1 MAHSGSKPA
10 ARAATEHPYR
20 LEDQVGHLLRRAHQR
35 ASADFQAH
43 IGDGQITPTQFA
55 TLVKLVDGGEL
66 SQNHLGRLTAM
77 DPATVQG
84 VTRRLIDR
92 GLIATRPDPGDRRR
106 NLLRLTRAGGDL
118 VERLIPNGLEVS
130 AAILEP
136 LSAAERTL
144 FLDLLEKLT

>member
-1 MAHSGSKPA
+1 MARSGSKPA
-10 ARAATEHPYR
+10 APAAAGPAFR

-35 ASADFQAH
+35 ASADFQAL
-43 IGDGQITPTQFA
+43 IGDPQITPTQFA
-55 TLVKLVDGGEL
+55 ALVKLADGGEL

-106 NLLRLTRAGGDL
+106 NLLRLTRAGGAL
-118 VERLIPNGLEVS
+118 VVRLIPNGFQVI

-136 LSAAERTL
+136 LSAAERAL
-144 FLDLLEKLT
+144 FLDLLNKLI

>member
-1 MAHSGSKPA
+1 MTRSQSRPA
-10 ARAATEHPYR
+10 APAAAEPEYR

-43 IGDGQITPTQFA
+43 IGDSQITPTQFA
-55 TLVKLVDGGEL
+55 ALVKLAEGGEL

-84 VTRRLIDR
+84 VARRLIDR
-92 GLIATRPDPGDRRR
+92 GLITARPDPGDRRR
-106 NLLRLTRAGGDL
+106 NLLRLTAEGARL
-118 VERLIPNGLEVS
+118 VARLMPNGLDVS

-136 LSAAERTL
+136 LSPAERAL
-144 FLDLLEKLT
+144 FLDLLKKLI